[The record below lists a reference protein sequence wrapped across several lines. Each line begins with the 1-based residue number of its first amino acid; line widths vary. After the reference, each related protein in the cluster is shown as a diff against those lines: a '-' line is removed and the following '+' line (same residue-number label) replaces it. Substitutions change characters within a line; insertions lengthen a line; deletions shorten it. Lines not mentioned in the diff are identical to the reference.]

1 MKKIMFAILATTM
14 IGCSGL
20 PSLPTSQKQPSI
32 AEEKIANT
40 VDVTREIYGIGKA
53 RISSAGPFVTE
64 ERAREQALNDL
75 KSKMNQKIDGYF
87 QQQLAL
93 VDTYS
98 KRIYTGSLKEL
109 RDYTANIAIGNVT
122 EKASFVNDGMLYIIV
137 TASLEDIFKQS
148 KYTFVEYTSD
158 LLKRLETVKTNVNAM
173 EYIQPIEPM
182 NTAPVAKGE
191 EKLVEDEE
199 ELLVK

>member
-20 PSLPTSQKQPSI
+20 PSLPTTSQQQPSI

-40 VDVTREIYGIGKA
+40 VDVSREIYGIGKA
-53 RISSAGPFVTE
+53 RISAAGPFVTE

-75 KSKMNQKIDGYF
+75 KTKMNQKIDTYF

-98 KRIYTGSLKEL
+98 KRIYTTSLREL

-137 TASLEDIFKQS
+137 TASLEDLFKQS
-148 KYTFVEYTSD
+148 KYTFVEYTAD
-158 LLKRLETVKTNVNAM
+158 LIKRLENVKSSVNAM
-173 EYIQPIEPM
+173 EYVQPIEPV
-182 NTAPVAKGE
+182 NAAPVAKEG
-191 EKLVEDEE
+191 KNIEDEE
-199 ELLVK
+199 ELLIK

>member
-20 PSLPTSQKQPSI
+20 PSLPTSQKQPSM

-40 VDVTREIYGIGKA
+40 VDINREIYGIGKA

-75 KSKMNQKIDGYF
+75 KSKMNQKIDTYF

-93 VDTYS
+93 VDSYS
-98 KRIYTGSLKEL
+98 KRIYTSSLKDL
-109 RDYTANIAIGNVT
+109 RDYTTNIALGNVT
-122 EKASFVNDGMLYIIV
+122 EKASFVNDGVLYIIV

-148 KYTFVEYTSD
+148 KYTFVEYTND
-158 LLKRLETVKTNVNAM
+158 LIKRLDTVKNSVNAM
-173 EYIQPIEPM
+173 EYVAPIENIAPM
-182 NTAPVAKGE
+182 PAGE
-191 EKLVEDEE
+191 EKLVENEE
-199 ELLVK
+199 ELLK

>member
-20 PSLPTSQKQPSI
+20 PSLPDTQKQPSI

-40 VDVTREIYGIGKA
+40 VDVSREIYGIGKA
-53 RISSAGPFVTE
+53 RISAAGPFVTE

-75 KSKMNQKIDGYF
+75 KSKMNQKIDTYF

-98 KRIYTGSLKEL
+98 KRIYTTSLKEL
-109 RDYTANIAIGNVT
+109 RDYTSNIAIGNVT

-148 KYTFVEYTSD
+148 KYTFVEYTGD
-158 LLKRLETVKTNVNAM
+158 LIKRLENVKNSVNAM
-173 EYIQPIEPM
+173 EYIQPVEPV
-182 NTAPVAKGE
+182 NATPVVKGK
-191 EKLVEDEE
+191 EKPIEDEE

>member
-1 MKKIMFAILATTM
+1 MKKAMFILLATTM

-20 PSLPTSQKQPSI
+20 PTLSTQNKQPSM

-40 VDVTREIYGIGKA
+40 VDINREIYGIGKA

-75 KSKMNQKIDGYF
+75 KGKMNQKIDIYF
-87 QQQLAL
+87 QQELSL
-93 VDTYS
+93 VDSYS
-98 KRIYTGSLKEL
+98 KRIYTSSLKDL
-109 RDYTANIAIGNVT
+109 RDYTANIALGNVT

-158 LLKRLETVKTNVNAM
+158 LIKRLETVKTNVNAM
-173 EYIQPIEPM
+173 EYIAPIE
-182 NTAPVAKGE
+182 NVNVNSVHSGE
-191 EKLVEDEE
+191 EKMIEDEE